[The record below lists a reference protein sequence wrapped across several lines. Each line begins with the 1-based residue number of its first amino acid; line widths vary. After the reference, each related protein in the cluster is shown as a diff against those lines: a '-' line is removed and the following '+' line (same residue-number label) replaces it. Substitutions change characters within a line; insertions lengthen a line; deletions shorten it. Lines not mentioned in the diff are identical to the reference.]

1 MHTVCVA
8 IRVRPSLTFLTF
20 CECKKVKKVI
30 FTFPPSCSLPLT
42 KGGTFIVFSPTSLT
56 FCECKKAKKLF
67 LHSFPHAPSLYLRC
81 ARFLRRRL
89 GIPQAGALGL
99 HTVDKGV
106 GLLVPTCRIGKT
118 PPHTP
123 ARRENTA
130 LCAVRAEVSAR
141 GGPPHGR
148 APQSSP
154 RTNSHKTALRKS
166 ITLRSVRSESGG
178 LQPPGKASRL
188 PCP

>member
-20 CECKKVKKVI
+20 CE
-30 FTFPPSCSLPLT
+30 S
-42 KGGTFIVFSPTSLT
+42 
-56 FCECKKAKKLF
+56 KKAKKLF